1 MKVIGNNAIIN
12 IIQRTLNQIDN
23 RLIDHGKRVA
33 FLVSKLLEEQGKY
46 SEKQRQDICI
56 LALLHDVGAYKTEEI
71 DRLVTFEIEN
81 IWEHAVYGYLFV
93 KHLSPLSRYAE
104 AILFHHLNYDK
115 LVEIDCMYQ
124 DLAQIFYLADRVDV
138 FLTNGTGNIRE
149 LKERLELSREKRFA
163 SEAVDIFLRAEEKY
177 HICACVLDELNFNE
191 ILGELKLTAEERHAY
206 LNLLVSTIDFRSR
219 YTVAHTI
226 TTTEIS
232 RMLASYFKL
241 EDELQQKVF
250 YGAMLH
256 DLGKI
261 GIPVEIL
268 EYPGKLSAQ
277 AMQIMRTHVDLTE
290 RILGG
295 EVDETAEKIAL
306 RHHEKLD
313 GSGYPKGLVA
323 ADLTLAERIMAVADI
338 VSALLG
344 VRSYKRAFSKNLTL
358 QIVQEMSEQGKID
371 PEVVSMFALHYEEI
385 MAGVEKATKPAMENY
400 EEIAREYTKLMDN
413 YFH

>member
-1 MKVIGNNAIIN
+1 MKVIGNNAIVN
-12 IIQRTLNQIDN
+12 IIQRTLNHIDN

-33 FLVSKLLEEQGKY
+33 FIVSKMLEEQGKY
-46 SEKQRQDICI
+46 SRKQRQDICI

-71 DRLVTFEIEN
+71 DQLVAFETEN
-81 IWEHAVYGYLFV
+81 IWEHSIYGYLFV
-93 KHLSPLSRYAE
+93 KYLSPLSRYAE

-115 LVEIDCMYQ
+115 LVKIDCMYQ
-124 DLAQIFYLADRVDV
+124 DLAQIFSLADRVDV
-138 FLTNGTGNIRE
+138 FLTHKAGDFQE
-149 LKERLELSREKRFA
+149 LKQKLEISREKRFA
-163 SEAVDIFLRAEEKY
+163 SEAVDIFLRAEEKH
-177 HICACVLDELNFNE
+177 HICAFVLGELDFNE
-191 ILGELKLTAEERHAY
+191 ILGELKLTAEERYAY
-206 LNLLVSTIDFRSR
+206 LNFLVSTIDFRSR
-219 YTVAHTI
+219 YTVSHTI

-232 RMLASYFKL
+232 RMLASYFRL
-241 EDELQQKVF
+241 EDELRQKVF

-290 RILGG
+290 QILGG
-295 EVDETAEKIAL
+295 DVDVTAEKIAL

-313 GSGYPKGLVA
+313 GSGYPKGLTA
-323 ADLTLAERIMAVADI
+323 AELTLAERIVAVADI

-358 QIVQEMSEQGKID
+358 QLVQEMSGQGKID
-371 PEVVSMFALHYEEI
+371 PEVVSMLTRHYDEI
-385 MAGVEKATKPAMENY
+385 MAGVEKATRPAMENY
-400 EEIAREYTKLMDN
+400 EKITREYNKLMDG
-413 YFH
+413 YLH